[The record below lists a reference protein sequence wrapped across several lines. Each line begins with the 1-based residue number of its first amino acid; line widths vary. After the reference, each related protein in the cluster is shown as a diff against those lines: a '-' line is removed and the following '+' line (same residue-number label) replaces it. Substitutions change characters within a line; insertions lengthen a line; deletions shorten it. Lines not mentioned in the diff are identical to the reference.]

1 MRAFDKVG
9 TVLKL
14 RDTEWSKYGHCPH
27 HRESP
32 PRQASAGKE
41 LGTGSSA
48 RAQEGIVS
56 QGMEVGDGEMEVR
69 EGSVG
74 RGDT

>member
-1 MRAFDKVG
+1 M
-9 TVLKL
+9 LKL
-14 RDTEWSKYGHCPH
+14 RDTEGSKYGHCPH
-27 HRESP
+27 HRESY

-41 LGTGSSA
+41 LGIGSSA
-48 RAQEGIVS
+48 RAQEGVIS
-56 QGMEVGDGEMEVR
+56 QGLEVGDGEVEVR